1 MTKDELIEIIRSVCI
16 KNGIRASAENQ
27 EKIADAIAKA
37 LRQRQQKSGIK
48 AYSMGPDGLPIEL

>member
-1 MTKDELIEIIRSVCI
+1 MTKEELLEIIRPVCT
-16 KNGIRASAENQ
+16 KNSIRASAENQ

-37 LRQRQQKSGIK
+37 FKQKQMKSGIR